1 MEADATYL
9 RSYFGNP
16 AAYNLRRLPWTG
28 ESLRFY
34 RWCVSF
40 DFRPTHR
47 YLHDRRFYIFDRPRF
62 FSLHDFSNFR
72 LLLDSVKYE
81 IKEIME
87 KLNLFGIMR
96 AVLDNNLSNNLFLW
110 IDQSQVVD
118 RWLFS
123 RNFSISWEI
132 SSRSSYQ
139 TCYCTAGE
147 FPLVILVQLRQKV
160 TGGGEILNWNIFIRG
175 NIFSTTPYSYK

>member
-34 RWCVSF
+34 RRCISF

-47 YLHDRRFYIFDRPRF
+47 YLHDRWFYIFDRPH
-62 FSLHDFSNFR
+62 FSSLLDFSNFH

-81 IKEIME
+81 IKELFE
-87 KLNLFGIMR
+87 KLNLFGITR
-96 AVLDNNLSNNLFLW
+96 TVLDNNLSNNLFVW
-110 IDQSQVVD
+110 IDELQAVD

-123 RNFSISWEI
+123 HNFSISWEI
-132 SSRSSYQ
+132 GSRSSYQ
-139 TCYCTAGE
+139 TCYCTARE
-147 FPLVILVQLRQKV
+147 FPLIILVQLRQKA
-160 TGGGEILNWNIFIRG
+160 TGGGEILNWNIFIRE
-175 NIFSTTPYSYK
+175 NIFSTTPYYYK

>member
-34 RWCVSF
+34 RRCVSF

-47 YLHDRRFYIFDRPRF
+47 YLHDRRFYIFDRPHLS
-62 FSLHDFSNFR
+62 SLYDFSNFY
-72 LLLDSVKYE
+72 LLLDSVKYG
-81 IKEIME
+81 IKELIE
-87 KLNLFGIMR
+87 KWNLFGIMR
-96 AVLDNNLSNNLFLW
+96 TALDNNLSNNLFVW
-110 IDQSQVVD
+110 IDDSQVVD

-123 RNFSISWEI
+123 HNFSISMGNRFTFFLSNLLLYRKRI
-132 SSRSSYQ
+132 STSNIGSIASESHRRWINLKLKYFYSRKYLL
-139 TCYCTAGE
+139 YDAV
-147 FPLVILVQLRQKV
+147 FL
-160 TGGGEILNWNIFIRG
+160 
-175 NIFSTTPYSYK
+175 